1 MRWYSRVTKDASD
14 LETLLKCIEFY
25 DVQHE
30 EAQRE
35 LKPSGRIQ
43 DLCTRLPSMVEYR
56 FGQLQELEAILGFY
70 ERRALKV
77 KLEKKRGFLEHYN
90 RNLTD
95 RQADQY
101 AEIDDEVQVLA
112 QVVEEVALLRNKFLG
127 LTKGYE
133 YLHFQ
138 IGNII
143 HLRKAGIEDANF

>member
-1 MRWYSRVTKDASD
+1 MRWYSRVTKDTSH

-25 DVQHE
+25 DLQHV
-30 EAQRE
+30 EAQAE
-35 LKPSGRIQ
+35 LKPTGRIN
-43 DLCTRLPSMVEYR
+43 DLCTRLPAMVEYR

-101 AEIDDEVQVLA
+101 AEIDDEVQILA
-112 QVVEEVALLRNKFLG
+112 QLVEEIALLRNKFLG